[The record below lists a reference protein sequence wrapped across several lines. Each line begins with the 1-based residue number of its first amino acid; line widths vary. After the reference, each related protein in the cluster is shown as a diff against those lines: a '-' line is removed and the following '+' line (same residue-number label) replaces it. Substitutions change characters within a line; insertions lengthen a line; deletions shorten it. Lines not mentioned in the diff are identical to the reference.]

1 MMLNHINK
9 EIQIDTTEIK
19 MFIDELCSKISGLKL
34 LDRVRVDEKY
44 DNYFTIKD
52 LPAPEGEH
60 KDAWYENDI
69 MGYRLTF
76 NGLTNAVVWIKVT
89 QNRGYSDTITYYY
102 HTPVKQIKS
111 VGDRHTIKSVRI
123 NTLMRKITKHRLPTD
138 DMQIFG
144 GGGDYSYNLHPL
156 SGCYDFI
163 IDDATTQSAF
173 EDVVCTPKEYHK
185 LLIMN
190 NNGTAFENY
199 SIYEKHLDK
208 FNRLQKQ
215 LEEKEK
221 ESQKLFS
228 KPVTII
234 LKDSLM
240 IKNQGVVITGSLSME
255 SKAKFD
261 ATKKLHNFNTALYTA
276 VRINDDMYMVLQN
289 TKVKFFE
296 DITDFDDV
304 TTNDILGRLTMYRMT
319 IQAKYNKLIL
329 GNTMSYLDRYESDKN
344 YYDDAL
350 RMLYLSANNRTTE
363 SNSMLFILESHD
375 K

>member
-1 MMLNHINK
+1 
-9 EIQIDTTEIK
+9 
-19 MFIDELCSKISGLKL
+19 
-34 LDRVRVDEKY
+34 
-44 DNYFTIKD
+44 
-52 LPAPEGEH
+52 
-60 KDAWYENDI
+60 
-69 MGYRLTF
+69 
-76 NGLTNAVVWIKVT
+76 
-89 QNRGYSDTITYYY
+89 
-102 HTPVKQIKS
+102 
-111 VGDRHTIKSVRI
+111 
-123 NTLMRKITKHRLPTD
+123 
-138 DMQIFG
+138 
-144 GGGDYSYNLHPL
+144 DYSYNLHPL

-319 IQAKYNKLIL
+319 IQAKY
-329 GNTMSYLDRYESDKN
+329 
-344 YYDDAL
+344 
-350 RMLYLSANNRTTE
+350 
-363 SNSMLFILESHD
+363 
-375 K
+375 